1 MVDEKRI
8 SRRAFLKLATCAA
21 GVAAMVPQVSVL
33 ERLIPAAGAEAELG
47 RGSAA
52 ILDSFGTLRV
62 SQELLD
68 DAGFMSPYRL
78 LRDVGMDPPAIF
90 MPEEFSTDFRAW
102 AAAEGIEYVEGEE
115 TLHGYPIMW
124 TEKVHE

>member
-1 MVDEKRI
+1 MEERVLDEKGI
-8 SRRAFLKLATCAA
+8 SRRGFLKLATCAA
-21 GVAAMVPQVSVL
+21 GVAAMVPQMSVL

-47 RGSAA
+47 RGSLA

-68 DAGFMSPYRL
+68 DAAIDL
-78 LRDVGMDPPAIF
+78 PAIF